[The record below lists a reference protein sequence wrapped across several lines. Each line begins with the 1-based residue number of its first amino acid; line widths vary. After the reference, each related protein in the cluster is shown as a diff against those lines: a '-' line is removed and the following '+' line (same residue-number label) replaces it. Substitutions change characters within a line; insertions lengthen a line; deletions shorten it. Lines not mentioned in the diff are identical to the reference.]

1 MIKYIIKRILM
12 IIPVMI
18 GVSFLVFCLIYFTP
32 GDPAEYLL
40 GADASPRA
48 VQTLR
53 QELGLNDPFIIRYFD
68 YVKGIVTRFDF
79 GISYTTHRSVTI
91 EILDRFPTT
100 LTLAFLS
107 VALAT
112 IIGIVSGV
120 ISATTQYSIFDIV
133 ATIVSLTGISM
144 PNFWTGLMLIILF
157 AVTLKWLPPSG
168 FSTPEQMILPCATIG
183 FACSASIMR
192 MTRSSMLEVLRQDY
206 ITTARAKG
214 QKESVVI
221 IKHALRNAL
230 IPVVTVIGITFGN
243 MLGGAIL
250 VESIF
255 AVPGTGKLMIDAI
268 SNKNYPM
275 IQGGVLFIA
284 LGFSLV
290 NLVVDI
296 LYALIDPRI
305 KTQYGVKF

>member
-1 MIKYIIKRILM
+1 
-12 IIPVMI
+12 MI

>member
-1 MIKYIIKRILM
+1 MIKYILKRVLM

-18 GVSFLVFCLIYFTP
+18 GVSFIVFCMIYFTP

-40 GADASPRA
+40 GVDASPEA
-48 VQTLR
+48 VESLR
-53 QELGLNDPFIIRYFD
+53 DELGLNDPFAIRYLN
-68 YVKGIVTRFDF
+68 YLKGIVTRFDF
-79 GISYTTHRSVTI
+79 GTSYTTHRSVTV
-91 EILDRFPTT
+91 ELLDRFPTT
-100 LTLAFLS
+100 LTLAVLS

-112 IIGIVSGV
+112 LIGIIAGV
-120 ISATTQYSIFDIV
+120 ISSTMQYSIFDHI
-133 ATIVSLTGISM
+133 ATIIALTGISM

-157 AVTLKWLPPSG
+157 AVTLGWLPSSG
-168 FSTPEQMILPCATIG
+168 FSTPIHWILPCSTIG
-183 FACSASIMR
+183 FACSAAIMR

-214 QKESVVI
+214 QKEFVVI

-230 IPVVTVIGITFGN
+230 IPIVTVIGITFGH

-255 AVPGTGKLMIDAI
+255 AVPGTGKLMVDAI
-268 SNKNYPM
+268 SAKNYPM

-290 NLVVDI
+290 NLLVDI
-296 LYALIDPRI
+296 LYAFIDPKI
-305 KTQYGVKF
+305 KTQYGAKI

>member
-1 MIKYIIKRILM
+1 MIRYIIKRILM
-12 IIPVMI
+12 IIPVML
-18 GVSFLVFCLIYFTP
+18 GVSFIVFTMIYFTP

-40 GADASPRA
+40 GVDASEEA
-48 VQTLR
+48 VQNLR
-53 QELGLNDPFIIRYFD
+53 QELGLNDPFAIRYFN
-68 YVKGIVTRFDF
+68 YVKGIVTKFDF
-79 GISYTTHRSVTI
+79 GTSYTTHRSVTI
-91 EILDRFPTT
+91 ELVERFPTT

-107 VALAT
+107 VSLAT
-112 IIGIVSGV
+112 IIGIIAGV
-120 ISATTQYSIFDIV
+120 ISATMQYSIFDNIASIV
-133 ATIVSLTGISM
+133 ALTGISM

-157 AVTLKWLPPSG
+157 AVTLGWLPSSG
-168 FSTPEQMILPCATIG
+168 FESPRYWILPCATIG
-183 FACSASIMR
+183 FACSAAIMR

-214 QKESVVI
+214 QNEVVII

-230 IPVVTVIGITFGN
+230 IPVVTVIGITFGT

-255 AVPGTGKLMIDAI
+255 AVPGTGKLMVDAI
-268 SNKNYPM
+268 STKNYPM

-290 NLVVDI
+290 NLIVDI
-296 LYALIDPRI
+296 LYAFIDPRI
-305 KTQYGVKF
+305 KTQYGAKI